1 VQEFTSYQFRDCSY
15 EFSDVCDFALAQNP
29 MMGVAFAAVTSDLF
43 KEEIQ
48 RVYQAAELNI
58 QQQQQDEILFEKTR
72 EASSTTTGRR
82 QGLLSFDIKK

>member
-43 KEEIQ
+43 KEEI
-48 RVYQAAELNI
+48 
-58 QQQQQDEILFEKTR
+58 
-72 EASSTTTGRR
+72 
-82 QGLLSFDIKK
+82 